1 MPGGPPAAGGGK
13 APARRTRAPNRAQD
27 LFDRPLAPLPVD
39 ADARQCVRTRRYTR
53 SGSHLT
59 NLQQRDMG
67 GMLST
72 GRSRLAGGGV
82 LVLAALVA
90 VVLRSRAQRLKAKKD
105 AELLASRTSTAE
117 IQGDYRKS
125 EDYRRRNAQGR

>member
-1 MPGGPPAAGGGK
+1 
-13 APARRTRAPNRAQD
+13 
-27 LFDRPLAPLPVD
+27 
-39 ADARQCVRTRRYTR
+39 
-53 SGSHLT
+53 
-59 NLQQRDMG
+59 MG

-90 VVLRSRAQRLKAKKD
+90 VVFRSRAQRLKAKKD
-105 AELLASRTSTAE
+105 AELRASRTSTAE

>member
-1 MPGGPPAAGGGK
+1 
-13 APARRTRAPNRAQD
+13 
-27 LFDRPLAPLPVD
+27 
-39 ADARQCVRTRRYTR
+39 
-53 SGSHLT
+53 
-59 NLQQRDMG
+59 MG
-67 GMLST
+67 GMIST